1 MPSSAL
7 WDRLSVHG
15 RLVKITPCTKLKELC
30 KTCRDFMVL
39 CPLATFAVKSRYT
52 PVVQLD
58 RMVVYGTS
66 DGGSSPPGSTIIT
79 LSSNWIGP
87 HPFTVK
93 IYGFESRR
101 RDTLEL
107 WQTWCMRRTENP
119 KNEVQFREAP
129 QHGDCSSV
137 GQSAGLWFRKSR
149 VRVPSVTPNGN
160 IAQWQSGWL
169 LTIGS

>member
-1 MPSSAL
+1 MQ
-7 WDRLSVHG
+7 RFHG
-15 RLVKITPCTKLKELC
+15 LVSGGYLC
-30 KTCRDFMVL
+30 SEIQVYSCRPM
-39 CPLATFAVKSRYT
+39 
-52 PVVQLD
+52 D

-79 LSSNWIGP
+79 LSSNWPGP

-101 RDTLEL
+101 RDTPEL
-107 WQTWCMRRTENP
+107 WQTWCMRRTEASVQAERRRNLFILPRRSPMNAKRNP
-119 KNEVQFREAP
+119 KNEVPFREAP